1 MRNAL
6 MALALCFL
14 APVALAAV
22 KTEVVEYQ
30 DGDTSCRGY
39 LAYDDATPDK
49 RPGVVLVHDWWGLG
63 DLVKNNAERLAAMG
77 YVALAVD
84 MYGDG
89 KLTNDMDEAGGLSS
103 AIKGNPAMMRKRFEA
118 GLNTLVA
125 NPRVDAGRLGA
136 MGYCFGGT
144 VVLEMA
150 RMGLGLQGVVSF
162 HGGLKSA
169 VPAAERH
176 IKCSILACTGANDG
190 FVPAEEVAAF
200 EQEMR
205 DAKADWLLVSYGN
218 AVHSFTDPGVDRHG
232 LEMAKYNEKAAKRSW
247 SHMTAFFEEAFA
259 E

>member
-1 MRNAL
+1 MRNAM
-6 MALALCFL
+6 MALTLVFL
-14 APVALAAV
+14 APVAMAVV
-22 KTEVVEYQ
+22 KTEVVAYQ
-30 DGDTSCRGY
+30 DGDTPCRGY

-63 DLVKNNAERLAAMG
+63 ELVKTNAERLAAMG

-89 KLTNDMDEAGGLSS
+89 KLTDDMDEAGGLSS

-150 RMGLGLQGVVSF
+150 RMGLELQGVVSF

-169 VPAAERH
+169 IPAADRH
-176 IKCSILACTGANDG
+176 IQCSILACTGANDA

-205 DAKADWLLVSYGN
+205 DAKADWLLVTYGN

-232 LEMAKYNEKAAKRSW
+232 LEMAKYNEKAALRSW
-247 SHMTAFFEEAFA
+247 SHMKAFFEERFA